1 MKVRTRH
8 GLIFSG
14 AIFCLAAIWIAVAG
28 TWNPF
33 AALRGQMEIPNL
45 ELVKLSPSHFSW
57 ETGSRATYSLH
68 AMTIMGD
75 PSKGFSQ
82 TSIGGKVEIQSNLH
96 IKVLAQQKDK
106 VFVGAQFSSV
116 HFIADGSA
124 IKEINESIASTP
136 FIIEFSQEGAI
147 LSMHFNQNLD
157 LGTQRLIRA
166 AIDIQVVLPK
176 VLSNEWGTVEI
187 DANGTFA
194 SFYKTL
200 NYVSIEKQKL
210 RYVNLSNEKTGF
222 FLQFNN
228 ACYSAVIG
236 APWLKSYCG
245 GEELDIISTSGSI
258 ISKSRVSTD
267 LQLIKS
273 NYEPDGLGKLVSG
286 QVTSKIFQELQN
298 LPVQPVSIDD
308 LSQRI
313 QDRKIRE
320 IYENMSLDKVFS
332 NLFTAV
338 MNSTSHADT
347 ISFIEDMRNWLLVH
361 PDKAG
366 MLAQKLSDPS
376 LPLEVTARVINAFE
390 LSSMSQPSQEA
401 LASILAS
408 AGTYSPAVQA
418 QAAVAAGG
426 IGQTASNSLSDAL
439 FKAAFD
445 IDSGSQESQDAAL
458 LALGVLSES
467 NEAIAES
474 LISVLGINLNPHENV
489 LPIDRVVAMQALANG
504 RISTEPIVKSVQE
517 LLKNNSDS
525 AVRGE
530 AFNYL
535 NSTDQMTPTDLGVA
549 LGDRDE
555 NVRFLAINLVRS
567 SESADQLVI
576 TRLVSLAG
584 NPTSSDSLRVASVA
598 ALKHH
603 SESYPIVATE
613 MQQLLK
619 SNVPSA
625 VREAIQSE
633 FSVR

>member
-1 MKVRTRH
+1 
-8 GLIFSG
+8 
-14 AIFCLAAIWIAVAG
+14 
-28 TWNPF
+28 
-33 AALRGQMEIPNL
+33 
-45 ELVKLSPSHFSW
+45 
-57 ETGSRATYSLH
+57 
-68 AMTIMGD
+68 
-75 PSKGFSQ
+75 
-82 TSIGGKVEIQSNLH
+82 
-96 IKVLAQQKDK
+96 
-106 VFVGAQFSSV
+106 
-116 HFIADGSA
+116 
-124 IKEINESIASTP
+124 
-136 FIIEFSQEGAI
+136 
-147 LSMHFNQNLD
+147 
-157 LGTQRLIRA
+157 
-166 AIDIQVVLPK
+166 
-176 VLSNEWGTVEI
+176 
-187 DANGTFA
+187 
-194 SFYKTL
+194 
-200 NYVSIEKQKL
+200 
-210 RYVNLSNEKTGF
+210 
-222 FLQFNN
+222 
-228 ACYSAVIG
+228 
-236 APWLKSYCG
+236 
-245 GEELDIISTSGSI
+245 
-258 ISKSRVSTD
+258 
-267 LQLIKS
+267 
-273 NYEPDGLGKLVSG
+273 
-286 QVTSKIFQELQN
+286 
-298 LPVQPVSIDD
+298 
-308 LSQRI
+308 
-313 QDRKIRE
+313 
-320 IYENMSLDKVFS
+320 
-332 NLFTAV
+332 
-338 MNSTSHADT
+338 
-347 ISFIEDMRNWLLVH
+347 
-361 PDKAG
+361 
-366 MLAQKLSDPS
+366 LAQKLSDPS